1 MNHVTAV
8 SGKGGL
14 SSSVLME
21 MVMECVYTPV
31 IVCVHACVCV
41 CACVHLHCVC
51 MWIDVYTMACTC
63 IYNHVCVY
71 VCVCALYIVI
81 FPVDGAIAKLG
92 QEAAA
97 NAKWIVNFTKPCP
110 NCKSVFTA

>member
-21 MVMECVYTPV
+21 MVMECV
-31 IVCVHACVCV
+31 HLLLCVCV
-41 CACVHLHCVC
+41 YVHVYIYIVYVC
-51 MWIDVYTMACTC
+51 GSMACTC